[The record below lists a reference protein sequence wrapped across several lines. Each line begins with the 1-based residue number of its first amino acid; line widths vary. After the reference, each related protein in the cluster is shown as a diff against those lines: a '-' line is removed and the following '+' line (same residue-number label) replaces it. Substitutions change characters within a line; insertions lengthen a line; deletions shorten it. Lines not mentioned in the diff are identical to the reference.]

1 MNLKPSNQTKIYG
14 LEYYLQDFIKL
25 DNKKILPNKILLSG
39 SKGIGKSTLA
49 YHLVN
54 YSLSKNEDYS
64 YDIKNFQINSNNRD
78 FKLINNFC
86 NPNFNLV
93 DIKDDKKNIDITQI
107 RELIEKLNKS
117 SLNSKPRFVLIDNID
132 FLNANSINAL
142 LKTLEEPNDNIY
154 FILINNDKKVLS
166 TLTSRCLSFK
176 ISLSNEQSKEII
188 TNLIKDDL
196 VNFIN
201 DDLLNYYLTPGKI
214 FKLINFAKDFEIDM
228 KNLKLEKF
236 LHILIDKKYY
246 NKDIYIKEIIYDY
259 IELFLYK
266 QSSLIFSNTYNKF
279 LKRMNNI
286 KTYNLDE
293 ESFFLYFKSKLLN
306 G

>member
-14 LEYYLQDFIKL
+14 LDKYLKDFIKL
-25 DNKKILPNKILLSG
+25 DKNKILPSKIILSG

-49 YHLVN
+49 YHLIN
-54 YSLSKNEDYS
+54 YSLSKNDDNS
-64 YDIKNFQINSNNRD
+64 YDVKNFQINSDNRD
-78 FKLINNFC
+78 FKLINNNS
-86 NPNFNLV
+86 NPNFDLIDV
-93 DIKDDKKNIDITQI
+93 KDDKKNIDITQI
-107 RELIEKLNKS
+107 RVLIEKLNKS
-117 SLNSKPRFVLIDNID
+117 SLNSKPRFILIDNIE
-132 FLNANSINAL
+132 FLNTNSINAL

-188 TNLIKDDL
+188 AHLTKDDL
-196 VNFIN
+196 INLIN

-214 FKLINFAKDFEIDM
+214 LNLINFAKNSEIDL
-228 KNLKLEKF
+228 KNLQLKKF
-236 LHILIDKKYY
+236 LHILIDKKFYS
-246 NKDIYIKEIIYDY
+246 KDIYIREIIYDY

-266 QSSLIFSNTYNKF
+266 QSSLIFSNTYNNF
-279 LKRMNNI
+279 LKRMNDI

-293 ESFFLYFKSKLLN
+293 ESFFLYFKTKLLN